1 MAVASSINFS
11 TITKGMQS
19 LAGGLNRMK
28 TSTVKMTK
36 IVSNTYTIKRKNFAE
51 SKILTAR
58 RNEMIKIKDR
68 EEEIE
73 SSSTRGKIFSR
84 PYTALA
90 SSTKGFLGRIMDFL
104 GSILVGWLIYNL
116 PSLITMVTNTVS
128 RIWKLF
134 GVVSNF
140 VSNLLGVFV
149 NFGGVL
155 GSLLQN
161 VLSLDFL
168 DDSKRLQTAMDKLNG
183 NFDQMGNDFR
193 QGMGLLTTPLGQ
205 GAGEQQPAPMGTKY
219 ETPSG
224 AGSMKGG
231 SGEQKTMS
239 FLISYGLTS
248 SQAAGIAGNLQQESH
263 FDPNADNGT
272 HHGIAQWDKQI
283 RWPRVSAYIK
293 SIGKDPNTLEGQLY
307 GLVWEAQARGDWRQI
322 QGTKSARQSS
332 AKWLERF
339 EISGE
344 KAGQR
349 GYENRMTN
357 ASNLEKKYADYDPG
371 KATASGPTKPIV
383 GSGGKVIEYLT
394 GDKTSPRYRADHAG
408 NVYHDH
414 IAFDSQATR
423 DAAMKFLTGKGW
435 TIGSINTGKHAAG
448 SYHYS
453 NQAFDIPFYPN
464 QSRKGVPDNAKGE
477 TALSSRLRADL
488 IAGGFSGSQLGGGSA
503 PSVQVASQTAPS
515 PGITP
520 QRTGPQV
527 TVVDNSQRSLP
538 PMAGQVAQGGAPV
551 IPSGPGRGEVLN
563 SMIKQQILLDL
574 AYT

>member
-28 TSTVKMTK
+28 TSTVKMSK

-73 SSSTRGKIFSR
+73 AASTRSKIFSR

-90 SSTKGFLGRIMDFL
+90 SSSKGFLGRILDFL
-104 GSILVGWLIYNL
+104 GSILVGWLVYNL

-134 GVVSNF
+134 GVLSNF

-155 GSLLQN
+155 GSLVQN
-161 VLSLDFL
+161 VISLDFL
-168 DDSKRLQTAMDKLNG
+168 DDSKRLQSAMDKLNG

-193 QGMGLLTTPLGQ
+193 EGMGLLTTPLGQ
-205 GAGEQQPAPMGTKY
+205 GAGEETPSPIGTKY

-239 FLISYGLTS
+239 FLISYGLTQ
-248 SQAAGIAGNLQQESH
+248 SQAAGIAGNLQQESG
-263 FDPNADNGT
+263 FNPGADNGT
-272 HHGIAQWDKQI
+272 HHGIAQWDKKN

-307 GLVWEAQARGDWRQI
+307 GLVWEAQARGDWKQI

-349 GYENRMTN
+349 GYENRMTY
-357 ASNLEKKYADYDPG
+357 ASNLERKYANYDPG
-371 KATASGPTKPIV
+371 TATASGPTKSIIGP
-383 GSGGKVIEYLT
+383 GKVIEYIT
-394 GDKTSPRYRADHAG
+394 GDRTSPRYSADHG
-408 NVYHDH
+408 GKNYHDH
-414 IAFDSQATR
+414 IAFDSRETR
-423 DAAMKFLTGKGW
+423 DAAMRFLTGKGW
-435 TIGSINTGKHAAG
+435 AIGSVETGRHARG

-453 NQAFDIPFYPN
+453 HQAFDIPFYPN
-464 QSRKGVPDNAKGE
+464 QSKKGVSDNAKGE
-477 TALSSRLRADL
+477 TSLSSKLRADL
-488 IAGGFSGSQLGGGSA
+488 IAGGFSGPQLGGGGGVS
-503 PSVQVASQTAPS
+503 VASVPSTPS
-515 PGITP
+515 PLPSTA
-520 QRTGPQV
+520 RSPQV
-527 TVVDNSQRSLP
+527 TVVDDRQRSLP
-538 PMAGQVAQGGAPV
+538 PMASQGAQGGATA
-551 IPSGPGRGEVLN
+551 IPSGPSRGEVLN